1 MIQSVLQYV
10 LLALGLVA
18 SLALFFSLKH
28 EIQANTRKHRQK
40 IEEMIARLDEAA
52 KAAEL
57 AAPPMEVF
65 VRAPCPGFNLNQRA
79 QALRLLRR
87 CGPRGTPKRSGA
99 TGSCATD
106 DVRAAYWGSTL
117 RKCAGPAR
125 PERESLSTITVISL

>member
-40 IEEMIARLDEAA
+40 IEEMIARLDKAA

-65 VRAPCPGFNLNQRA
+65 VRAPRPGFNLNQRA

-87 CGPRGTPKRSGA
+87 GEEVAHVAAALGVPRREVELLVRVQRMTSAQLTGA
-99 TGSCATD
+99 P
-106 DVRAAYWGSTL
+106 R
-117 RKCAGPAR
+117 
-125 PERESLSTITVISL
+125 

>member
-87 CGPRGTPKRSGA
+87 GEEVAHVAAALGVPRREVELLVRVQRMTSAQLTGA
-99 TGSCATD
+99 P
-106 DVRAAYWGSTL
+106 R
-117 RKCAGPAR
+117 
-125 PERESLSTITVISL
+125 

>member
-65 VRAPCPGFNLNQRA
+65 VRAPRPGFNLNQRA

-87 CGPRGTPKRSGA
+87 GEEVAHVAAALGVPRREVELLVRVQRMTSAQLTGA
-99 TGSCATD
+99 P
-106 DVRAAYWGSTL
+106 R
-117 RKCAGPAR
+117 
-125 PERESLSTITVISL
+125 

>member
-1 MIQSVLQYV
+1 MIQSILQYV

-18 SLALFFSLKH
+18 SLSLFLSLKH

-65 VRAPCPGFNLNQRA
+65 VRAPRPGFNLNQRA

-87 CGPRGTPKRSGA
+87 GEEVAHVAAALGVPRREVELLVRVQRMTSAQLTGA
-99 TGSCATD
+99 P
-106 DVRAAYWGSTL
+106 R
-117 RKCAGPAR
+117 
-125 PERESLSTITVISL
+125 